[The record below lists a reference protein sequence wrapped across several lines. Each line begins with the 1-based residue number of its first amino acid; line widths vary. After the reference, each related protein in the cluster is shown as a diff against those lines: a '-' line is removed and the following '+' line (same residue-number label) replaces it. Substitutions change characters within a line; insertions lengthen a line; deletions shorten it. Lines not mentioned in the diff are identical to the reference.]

1 MTTTID
7 ELLKRQA
14 EYRARQEMIPF
25 DGSIEVKEINGE
37 RYLYAR
43 KREGGKNKSIYI
55 DVYSDERYEL
65 LVKQA
70 SELREIKK
78 ELRKIEKELA
88 ELGYTEEELSPRV
101 LLNIDFARANL
112 KTSIYD
118 QAVLEGIATT
128 FPQTVDIIDNGVV
141 NGVRAQDVQK
151 ILNLKHAWEFI
162 LDKNVL
168 FAETN
173 YDILCRIARMINEGF
188 YEYGGRIRSVPVA
201 IGGTSYVPPLP
212 IEPDVKDA
220 IKGILKSDMSEV
232 DKAITLCLY
241 CMKTQIFIDGNKRA
255 AIIFANHLM
264 VKKGE
269 GLLIV
274 PEDRVSEF
282 KNLLVSYYE
291 GSDDKEITEF
301 FKESCWRKF

>member
-128 FPQTVDIIDNGVV
+128 FPQTEDIIDNGVV

>member
-1 MTTTID
+1 MTITID